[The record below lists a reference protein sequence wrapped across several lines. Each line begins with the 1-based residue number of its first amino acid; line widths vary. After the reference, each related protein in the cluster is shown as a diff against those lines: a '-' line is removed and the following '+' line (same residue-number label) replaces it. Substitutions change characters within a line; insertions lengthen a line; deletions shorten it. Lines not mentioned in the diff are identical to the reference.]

1 VTARIRQAAYETIA
15 PVATEPMPETE
26 RDEAAVPEEDIP
38 SQGTPEQTRL
48 AASAMH
54 RREHQAYGG
63 AIQWEAA
70 FFGWLVATGLAAI
83 LVAMAVGAGVA
94 LGLTEIDDPARTQA
108 ERLTLGGGAV
118 LVGILLISYLA
129 GGYVAGRM
137 ARFDGWRQGLG
148 VWIVALVMT
157 AALGATAWLAGGD
170 VNPLESL
177 DLPRI
182 PVDEEAGLS
191 GGGAIA
197 LAAAA
202 VVSLLAAVA
211 GGSGGE
217 RFHRAV
223 DEAGEELPVPE

>member
-1 VTARIRQAAYETIA
+1 MNDEI
-15 PVATEPMPETE
+15 PE
-26 RDEAAVPEEDIP
+26 
-38 SQGTPEQTRL
+38 QGTPEQTRL

-54 RREHQAYGG
+54 RREQQAYGG

-83 LVAMAVGAGVA
+83 LVAMVVGAGVA
-94 LGLTEIDDPARTQA
+94 VGLTEIDDPASAQA
-108 ERLTLGGGAV
+108 EQLTFGGGAV
-118 LVGILLISYLA
+118 LVAILAISYLA

-157 AALGATAWLAGGD
+157 AALGLTAWIAGDD
-170 VNPLESL
+170 VSPLESL

-182 PVDEEAGLS
+182 PIDEEGELT

-197 LAAAA
+197 LG
-202 VVSLLAAVA
+202 VVAVA
-211 GGSGGE
+211 MLASSIAGGIGGE

-223 DEAGEELPVPE
+223 DEAGATG

>member
-1 VTARIRQAAYETIA
+1 MAIEAGT
-15 PVATEPMPETE
+15 
-26 RDEAAVPEEDIP
+26 DEIP
-38 SQGTPEQTRL
+38 AEGTPEQTRL

-54 RREHQAYGG
+54 RREQQAYGG

-83 LVAMAVGAGVA
+83 LVAMVVGGGVA
-94 LGLTEIDDPARTQA
+94 VGLTEIDDPASTQA
-108 ERLTLGGGAV
+108 ERLTFAGGAV
-118 LVGILLISYLA
+118 LVVILAVSYLA

-137 ARFDGWRQGLG
+137 ARFDGKRQGLG

-157 AALGATAWLAGGD
+157 LALAGMAAVAND

-202 VVSLLAAVA
+202 VVSLLAAIAGGVA
-211 GGSGGE
+211 GEG
-217 RFHRAV
+217 FHRAV
-223 DEAGEELPVPE
+223 DQAGATMAPAGEPD

>member
-1 VTARIRQAAYETIA
+1 VKTTEAG
-15 PVATEPMPETE
+15 VTEP
-26 RDEAAVPEEDIP
+26 DEPDIP
-38 SQGTPEQTRL
+38 EQGTPEQTRL

-54 RREHQAYGG
+54 RREQQAYGG

-83 LVAMAVGAGVA
+83 LVAMVVGGGVA
-94 LGLTEIDDPARTQA
+94 VGLTEIDDPARTQA

-118 LVGILLISYLA
+118 LLAILAVSYLA

-137 ARFDGWRQGLG
+137 ARFDGARQGLG
-148 VWIVALVMT
+148 VWVVAIAMT
-157 AALGATAWLAGGD
+157 AALGATAWIAGGD

-197 LAAAA
+197 LAGAA
-202 VVSLLAAVA
+202 VVSLIAAVA
-211 GGSGGE
+211 GGKGGE

-223 DEAGEELPVPE
+223 DEAGETFEPDTPA

>member
-1 VTARIRQAAYETIA
+1 MADKLETTRVKDDA
-15 PVATEPMPETE
+15 FE
-26 RDEAAVPEEDIP
+26 DEIP
-38 SQGTPEQTRL
+38 AEGTQEQTRL

-54 RREHQAYGG
+54 RREQQAYGG
-63 AIQWEAA
+63 TIQWEAA

-83 LVAMAVGAGVA
+83 LVAMVVGAGVA
-94 LGLTEIDDPARTQA
+94 VGLTEIDDSASSQA
-108 ERLTLGGGAV
+108 EQLTFGGGAV
-118 LVGILLISYLA
+118 LLAILAVAYLA

-137 ARFDGWRQGLG
+137 ARFDGLRQGLG
-148 VWIVALVMT
+148 VWIVAVVTTLAL
-157 AALGATAWLAGGD
+157 AAMAAAAND

-177 DLPRI
+177 ELPRI

-202 VVSLLAAVA
+202 VVSLLAAL
-211 GGSGGE
+211 GGGTGGE

-223 DEAGEELPVPE
+223 DEAGATMPAELPPEEEAE